1 MKDLVLK
8 DEVFAVI
15 GAAMDVHRALGTG
28 FLESVYAEALE
39 RELEARNIPFER
51 EVSLQIL
58 YRGKPL
64 SKRFQADLVVGG
76 ALIVELKAV
85 GKLGLVERA
94 QVVNY
99 LKATGLHVGLLIN
112 FGSHPKLEWE
122 RIIHQVPE

>member
-1 MKDLVLK
+1 MKDLALK

-15 GAAMDVHRALGTG
+15 GAAIDVHRHLGAG
-28 FLESVYAEALE
+28 FLESVYAEALA
-39 RELEARNIPFER
+39 RELEARDIPFER
-51 EVSLQIL
+51 EVSLEIM

-76 ALIVELKAV
+76 VLIVELKAV
-85 GKLGLVERA
+85 AKLGLLERA

-112 FGSHPKLEWE
+112 FGSYPELEWE
-122 RIIHQVPE
+122 RVVHQVPE

>member
-1 MKDLVLK
+1 MKDLALK

-15 GAAMDVHRALGTG
+15 GAAIEVHRALGTG

-39 RELEARNIPFER
+39 RELRARNIPFQR
-51 EVSLQIL
+51 EVDLEIM
-58 YRGKPL
+58 YRGQPL

-76 ALIVELKAV
+76 VLIVELKAIS
-85 GKLGLVERA
+85 KLGVVERA

>member
-1 MKDLVLK
+1 MKDLALK

-15 GAAMDVHRALGTG
+15 GAAIDVHRHLGAG
-28 FLESVYAEALE
+28 FLESVYAEALA
-39 RELEARNIPFER
+39 RELEARDIPFER
-51 EVSLQIL
+51 EVSLEIM

-64 SKRFQADLVVGG
+64 SKRFQADLVVRGV
-76 ALIVELKAV
+76 LIVELKAV
-85 GKLGLVERA
+85 AKLGLLERA

-122 RIIHQVPE
+122 RVVHQVPE